1 MNLFPLIRQLGYPVM
16 ILRQRNFALVWSSNM
31 MGAMGNQTEAL
42 VLGWFVLTLT
52 DSPLYVGLITAAR
65 LFMNPLALF
74 AGAIA
79 DRVPRN
85 LLLATVE
92 FIVAA
97 TGLLMLVLILSG
109 VLQVWH
115 IFAITLCAGLAR
127 IFQMPTVQSL
137 AADTVEEEQVPN
149 AVALTNMGMNFTLIF
164 GPLAGGLLFQ
174 IYGPEGAYLLI
185 VALHTLAGASAL
197 LVRATRFSISESQQS
212 VWATVVE
219 GLRYV
224 SKNEAIWAALIL
236 AAIINLTGFPFH
248 FTLLP
253 VFARDVLGT
262 GAAGLGVLTASF
274 GLGGLVGSLVLASMR
289 DLKRAGKLL
298 IVSVVV
304 WHGSMVIF
312 AMSTHF
318 VASMM
323 ILLVSGLAFSGSI
336 ILIVT
341 VMFRIA
347 LPEYRG
353 RIMGVRVLAISAHTV
368 GSINSGWMT
377 GLWGAPMA
385 ATINGIAGIVL
396 AAALSIMTPKFRR
409 T

>member
-1 MNLFPLIRQLGYPVM
+1 M

-31 MGAMGNQTEAL
+31 MGSMGNQTEAL

-52 DSPLYVGLITAAR
+52 NSPLYVGLITAAR

-92 FIVAA
+92 FIAA
-97 TGLLMLVLILSG
+97 GTGLLMLILILSG

-115 IFAITLCAGLAR
+115 IFAVTLCAGLAR

-137 AADTVEEEQVPN
+137 AADTVQQEQVPS

-164 GPLAGGLLFQ
+164 GPLAGGFLFQ
-174 IYGPEGAYLLI
+174 MYGPEGAYLLI
-185 VALHTLAGASAL
+185 VALHTLGGVGAL

-224 SKNEAIWAALIL
+224 SKNEAIWAALVL

-298 IVSVVV
+298 ILSVVV

-377 GLWGAPMA
+377 GLWGAPIA

-396 AAALSIMTPKFRR
+396 AAVLSIMTPKFRR

>member
-1 MNLFPLIRQLGYPVM
+1 
-16 ILRQRNFALVWSSNM
+16 M

-92 FIVAA
+92 FIVAG
-97 TGLLMLVLILSG
+97 TGLLMLILILSG

-197 LVRATRFSISESQQS
+197 LVRATRFSISDSQQS

-262 GAAGLGVLTASF
+262 GSAGLGVLTASF
-274 GLGGLVGSLVLASMR
+274 GLGGLLGSLVLASMR

-298 IVSVVV
+298 IISVVV

-377 GLWGAPMA
+377 GLWGAPIA

>member
-1 MNLFPLIRQLGYPVM
+1 M

-31 MGAMGNQTEAL
+31 MGSMGNQTEAL

-52 DSPLYVGLITAAR
+52 NSPLYVGLITAAR

-92 FIVAA
+92 FIAA
-97 TGLLMLVLILSG
+97 GTGLLMLILILSG

-115 IFAITLCAGLAR
+115 IFAVTLCAGLAR

-137 AADTVEEEQVPN
+137 AADTVQQEQVPN

-164 GPLAGGLLFQ
+164 GPLAGGFLFQ
-174 IYGPEGAYLLI
+174 MYGPEGAYLLI
-185 VALHTLAGASAL
+185 VALDTLGGVGAL

-298 IVSVVV
+298 ILSVVV

-377 GLWGAPMA
+377 GLWGAPIA

-396 AAALSIMTPKFRR
+396 AAVLSIMTPKFRR

>member
-1 MNLFPLIRQLGYPVM
+1 M

-31 MGAMGNQTEAL
+31 MGSMGNQTEAL

-79 DRVPRN
+79 DRVSRN

-92 FIVAA
+92 FIVAG
-97 TGLLMLVLILSG
+97 TGLLMLILILSG

-115 IFAITLCAGLAR
+115 IFAVTVCAGLAR

-137 AADTVEEEQVPN
+137 AADTVQEEQVPN

-174 IYGPEGAYLLI
+174 MYGPEGAYLLI
-185 VALHTLAGASAL
+185 VALHTLAGLGAL
-197 LVRATRFSISESQQS
+197 LVRATRFSISESEQS

-224 SKNEAIWAALIL
+224 SKNEVIWASLIL

-262 GAAGLGVLTASF
+262 GSAGLGVLTASF
-274 GLGGLVGSLVLASMR
+274 GLGGLIGSLVLASMR

-304 WHGSMVIF
+304 WHGSMVVF

-318 VASMM
+318 VTSMM
-323 ILLVSGLAFSGSI
+323 ILFVSGLAFSGSI

-347 LPEYRG
+347 QPEYRG

-368 GSINSGWMT
+368 GSINSGWMS
-377 GLWGAPMA
+377 GLWGAPIA
-385 ATINGIAGIVL
+385 AVINGIAGIVL
-396 AAALSIMTPKFRR
+396 ACVLSIMTPKFRR

>member
-197 LVRATRFSISESQQS
+197 LVRATRFSISDSQQS

-262 GAAGLGVLTASF
+262 GSAGLGVLTASF
-274 GLGGLVGSLVLASMR
+274 GLGGLLGSLVLASMR

>member
-1 MNLFPLIRQLGYPVM
+1 M

-92 FIVAA
+92 FIVAG
-97 TGLLMLVLILSG
+97 TGLLMLILILSG

-197 LVRATRFSISESQQS
+197 LVRATRFSISDSQQS

-262 GAAGLGVLTASF
+262 GSAGLGVLTASF
-274 GLGGLVGSLVLASMR
+274 GLGGLLGSLVLASMR

-298 IVSVVV
+298 IISVVV

-377 GLWGAPMA
+377 GLWGAPIA

>member
-1 MNLFPLIRQLGYPVM
+1 M

-197 LVRATRFSISESQQS
+197 LVRATRFSISDSQQS

-262 GAAGLGVLTASF
+262 GSAGLGVLTASF
-274 GLGGLVGSLVLASMR
+274 GLGGLLGSLVLASMR

>member
-164 GPLAGGLLFQ
+164 GPLAGGFLFQ
-174 IYGPEGAYLLI
+174 MYGPEGAYLLI
-185 VALHTLAGASAL
+185 VALHTLGGVGAL

-274 GLGGLVGSLVLASMR
+274 GLGGLIGSLVLASMR